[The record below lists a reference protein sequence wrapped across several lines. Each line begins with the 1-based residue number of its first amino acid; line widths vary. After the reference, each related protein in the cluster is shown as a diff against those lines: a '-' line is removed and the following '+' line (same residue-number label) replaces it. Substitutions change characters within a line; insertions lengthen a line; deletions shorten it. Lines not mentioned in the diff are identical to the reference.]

1 MQNKIY
7 WLQNYFILNN
17 CSIIFYYCI

>member
-17 CSIIFYYCI
+17 FSIIFYYCI